1 MDVAGIDWKPAL
13 HRGGVL
19 LLAALLAGCGA
30 TGADDAT
37 DTGQGTASGEMAE
50 LDGIPVAPGKLS
62 PEQQAALFAPSA
74 PGATP

>member
-1 MDVAGIDWKPAL
+1 MDGVRIDWTPAL

-19 LLAALLAGCGA
+19 LFAALLAGCGA
-30 TGADDAT
+30 TGAGDAA
-37 DTGQGTASGEMAE
+37 DTGQRTASDEMAA

-74 PGATP
+74 PGDTP